1 MSCAQAPTWA
11 LSTWSSSR
19 HANADC
25 RSRSPIR
32 FIRPFS
38 VFCGGS
44 DRGQPSTAAATTW
57 SSERAGRRPSNLCEI
72 VTLQPEASRS
82 PPVAVAVAHPSLPS
96 PPLALGA
103 LVQFQVQ
110 RPKVQTPSLP
120 PSLHPS
126 LSMLHTWEGG
136 AGIPQEEGRR
146 GCRAVHAAPRRAVRV
161 IMPTSNLRW
170 LQTAVGRS
178 VEGVRRRREIHPRNV
193 REHSPRFYFVDGLRR
208 FPGKGAR
215 VVRGGDNGVRKE
227 PGRGRFHR
235 SCILVQSD
243 PKATCSKVPFES
255 LPQCQG

>member
-1 MSCAQAPTWA
+1 M
-11 LSTWSSSR
+11 R
-19 HANADC
+19 M
-25 RSRSPIR
+25 PISVPNR
-32 FIRPFS
+32 FIRPFA

-44 DRGQPSTAAATTW
+44 EWGQPSTAAATTW

-82 PPVAVAVAHPSLPS
+82 PPAAVAVAHPSLPS
-96 PPLALGA
+96 LSLGA

-110 RPKVQTPSLP
+110 RPKVQT

-136 AGIPQEEGRR
+136 AGIPQEEGMPRSAR
-146 GCRAVHAAPRRAVRV
+146 HAAPCVSSCLPR
-161 IMPTSNLRW
+161 ICDGSKLRS
-170 LQTAVGRS
+170 VGRS

-215 VVRGGDNGVRKE
+215 VVRGGDNGLRKE
-227 PGRGRFHR
+227 PGRGRDFTYLSLSLVVDKKEPHFCPVR
-235 SCILVQSD
+235 SQS
-243 PKATCSKVPFES
+243 S
-255 LPQCQG
+255 LFQGSI